1 MKDIDPNIGREIYY
15 RLDALA
21 RDRGER
27 ISYVCDKLELRRAL
41 VSDLKNGKVKTIGS
55 NYIAEFANYFHVTMD
70 YIYNG
75 DRDDLALTKD
85 ERVLLEAWRM
95 CTDDE
100 RENVAFILR
109 NYGVV
114 LPKKNSLLSSG
125 LKTG

>member
-1 MKDIDPNIGREIYY
+1 MKDLDDKGKEIFY

-27 ISYVCDKLELRRAL
+27 ISFVCDQLGLRRAL
-41 VSDLKNGKVKTIGS
+41 MTDLKTGKTKTIGS
-55 NYIAEFANYFHVTMD
+55 NYIADFARYFHVTMD

-75 DRDDLALTKD
+75 DRDDLALTND
-85 ERVLLEAWRM
+85 ERHLLEAWRS

-109 NYGVV
+109 NYSVV
-114 LPKKNSLLSSG
+114 LPKKEQRMSSD
-125 LKTG
+125 LMTG

>member
-27 ISYVCDKLELRRAL
+27 ISSVCDKLELRRAL
-41 VSDLKNGKVKTIGS
+41 VSDLKTGKVKTIGS

-85 ERVLLEAWRM
+85 ERVLLEAWRS